1 MLINLKEM
9 AKAIALT
16 QTSFNGQPM
25 FSSQVGLNSSLIY
38 NLEDVDGNARIFYK
52 NADGTVLNIIDT
64 SETVSDILVG
74 MNGLNT
80 DDVVMI
86 SVYDTDGNLVLI
98 PYESFMMVSEVND
111 GGSII
116 TYVKGTTLAT
126 ARVNNSVAS
135 VVNMFKAA
143 AGQYDSGQIT
153 IDTSAGF
160 APNQYVSAFDNTYK
174 NNAVGFYSG
183 TINYGLLLPN
193 ILWQPNPITN
203 PSNPNYGYDSV
214 VYFKPSIPWTGITK
228 LTVYSN
234 LTAASSAPGS
244 FGLKTGYGLDYYLP
258 GTTTVANPNYGL
270 AGTGNL
276 GTPGYGGLNQVIA
289 GTPST
294 TPYTP
299 NAGDAGTLWG
309 ELIYTTL
316 PGTTTIGGY
325 PIGIGDTYY
334 GQTIENIPTPTL
346 VDNWVSTYITF
357 IWRTNNS
364 TPNLKFRFVI
374 DYI

>member
-1 MLINLKEM
+1 M

-16 QTSFNGQPM
+16 QTGFNGQPM
-25 FSSQVGLNSSLIY
+25 FASQVALNTSLIY
-38 NLEDVDGNARIFYK
+38 NIEDGDVNARIFYK
-52 NADGTVLNIIDT
+52 NADGTVLNIVETSDT
-64 SETVSDILVG
+64 IGDILTGV
-74 MNGLNT
+74 NAVSP
-80 DDVVMI
+80 DVRMF
-86 SVYDTDGNLVLI
+86 SVYDTNFNLILI
-98 PYESFMMVSEVND
+98 PTASFMMASELND

-116 TYVKGTTLAT
+116 TYINNSSIAT
-126 ARVNNSVAS
+126 ARVNNSIAS
-135 VVNMFKAA
+135 LVNIINGVT

-160 APNQYVSAFDNTYK
+160 APNQYVSAVDNTFK

-270 AGTGNL
+270 AGTGNI

-309 ELIYTTL
+309 ELIYTTF

-334 GQTIENIPTPTL
+334 GQTTENIPTPTL

-357 IWRTNNS
+357 IWRTNNA